1 MISITNTTNYQ
12 AIRDIAG
19 KTWPITY
26 GPILSSEQIDYMF
39 AMMYDIS
46 ALERQATAKKHH
58 FILAEEDGIPLG
70 FASYELNYN
79 EEPKTK
85 IHKIYILPETQGKG
99 IGKKLIDFIA
109 DKATTNQNTALSLNV
124 NRHNNAFQFYVKLG
138 FKKIGEEDIDIGN
151 GYLMEDYI
159 MEKKL

>member
-1 MISITNTTNYQ
+1 MISIKTTTDYKAVR
-12 AIRDIAG
+12 AIAEQ
-19 KTWPITY
+19 TWPKTY
-26 GPILSSEQIDYMF
+26 GHILSPEQIDYMF
-39 AMMYDIS
+39 AMMYNID
-46 ALERQATAKKHH
+46 ALESQATQKKHH

-70 FASYELNYN
+70 FASYELNYR

-99 IGKKLIDFIA
+99 IGKKLLDFIA
-109 DKATTNQNTALSLNV
+109 EKAVENKNSVLSLNV
-124 NRHNNAFQFYVKLG
+124 NRHNNAYEFYVKIG
-138 FKKIGEEDIDIGN
+138 FEKTGEEDIDIGN